1 LKNEKIYIRSCS
13 YFIAYHSWGFIWWH
27 YKRENGFLESFKA
40 YGFICLPIAAVTY
53 FAGLRANQG
62 KAKYEVSNKLTK
74 NKK

>member
-1 LKNEKIYIRSCS
+1 MKKFIYAAAAILLPTILGVLFGGIISEES
-13 YFIAYHSWGFIWWH
+13 
-27 YKRENGFLESFKA
+27 GFLESFKA

-74 NKK
+74 NEK

>member
-1 LKNEKIYIRSCS
+1 MKKFIYAAAAILLPTILGVLFGGIISEKS
-13 YFIAYHSWGFIWWH
+13 
-27 YKRENGFLESFKA
+27 GFLESFKA

-53 FAGLRANQG
+53 FAGLRANQD